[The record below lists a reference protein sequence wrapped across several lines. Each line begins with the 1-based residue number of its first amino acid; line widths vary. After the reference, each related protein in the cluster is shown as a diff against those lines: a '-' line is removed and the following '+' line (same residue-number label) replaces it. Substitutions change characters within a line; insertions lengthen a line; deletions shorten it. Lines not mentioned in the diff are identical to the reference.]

1 MKKYYIVFLLIAVS
15 LVSCDGF
22 LDTKDY
28 TNKNDQNFP
37 LTEKDANMSLAS
49 CYHVMASLQEFS
61 SYYVGDML
69 SDDRF
74 GGGGPNDF
82 NQQAWD
88 QMKKSTENMQEQTW
102 IRLYQG
108 VFRANKLLE
117 TMGQIVFE
125 TETAKNTVMG
135 ETYFMR
141 AYFYFELTKMFGDVP
156 LLTTSESINIP
167 RTEASEVFAQ
177 IASDLKKAI
186 ELLPS
191 TSYAS
196 QLKSNLGHATKWAA
210 EGMLARAF
218 LFYTGYYGQTSLPI
232 AGGGE
237 LSDADIV
244 TYLEDCINNSGHRL
258 VEDYRNMW
266 PYTNALTGE
275 DYAYNK
281 DKNLSWVGDDNNI
294 ETVFAIKFGTKGD
307 WSNKDYANM
316 VALCW
321 SLRGQ
326 SSYANVFPFGQGWGQ
341 GPVNPRFIEDWI
353 KYEPNDTIRRKGS
366 VLDIRDPE
374 EGVRLYEEGG
384 WEQMQD
390 GGYWQKKYI
399 AINAWTDKE
408 TRSFKGYSTLM
419 FGGLD
424 DYSFINTQD
433 QVLLRYADIL
443 LMHSE
448 LTKTTKGINM
458 VRERAKL
465 LPVAGY
471 TQEILRNERRF
482 ELAFE
487 GYRYFDLL
495 RWYGKNAGV
504 EIDKNQNGVK
514 VLNNRVETTI
524 NYNLTKRIQE
534 TGGFLQVPQ
543 SEIDLSDGVLTQTP
557 GWTSSDIVL

>member
-1 MKKYYIVFLLIAVS
+1 MKKYNIIVLLLTL
-15 LVSCDGF
+15 LVISCDDF

-37 LTEKDANMSLAS
+37 LSEKDANMSLSS

-61 SYYVGDML
+61 SYYISDML

-74 GGGGPNDF
+74 AGGGPNDF

-88 QMKKSTENMQEQTW
+88 QMKKSSENMQQQTW

-108 VFRANKLLE
+108 IFRANKLLE
-117 TMGQIVFE
+117 AIDQVVFSS
-125 TETAKNTVMG
+125 ETAKNTVIG

-141 AYFYFELTKMFGDVP
+141 AYFYFELTRIFGEAP
-156 LLTTSESINIP
+156 LLITSETVNIP
-167 RTEASEVFAQ
+167 RTPAPEIFAQ
-177 IASDLKKAI
+177 VASDFKKAI
-186 ELLPS
+186 ELLPAVNYNS
-191 TSYAS
+191 MPSS
-196 QLKSNLGHATKWAA
+196 SLGHATKWAA

-218 LFYTGYYGQTSLPI
+218 LFFTGYYGQASLPL
-232 AGGGE
+232 ADGGS
-237 LSDADIV
+237 LSGNDII
-244 TYLEDCINNSGHRL
+244 TYLEDCINNSGHDL
-258 VEDYRNMW
+258 VEEFRNMW
-266 PYTNALTGE
+266 PYTNKLTGE
-275 DYAYNK
+275 DYLYNK
-281 DKNLSWVGDDNNI
+281 GKNLSWVGDDKNK
-294 ETVFAIKFGTKGD
+294 ETVFAIKYGTKGD

-326 SSYANVFPFGQGWGQ
+326 SDYANVFPFGQGWGQ
-341 GPVNPRFIEDWI
+341 GPVNPRFMEDWE
-353 KYEPNDTIRRKGS
+353 KYEPNDTIRRNGS
-366 VLDIRDPE
+366 VINARDPK
-374 EGVRLYEEGG
+374 EGFTVYEEGG

-399 AINAWTDKE
+399 AVNAWTDKE
-408 TRSFKGYSTLM
+408 ARSFKGYSTLM

-424 DYSFINTQD
+424 DYAFINTQD
-433 QVLLRYADIL
+433 QVLLRFADIL

-448 LTKTTKGINM
+448 LTKTATGINR
-458 VRERAKL
+458 VRERVKL
-465 LPVAGY
+465 PPVNGY
-471 TQEILRNERRF
+471 SIDILKNERRF

-487 GYRYFDLL
+487 GYRYYDLL

-514 VLNNRVETTI
+514 VLNNRVESII

-534 TGGFLQVPQ
+534 TGGFLQIPQ
-543 SEIDLSDGVLTQTP
+543 SEIDLSNGVLVQTP
-557 GWTSSDIVL
+557 GWTSDTAL

>member
-1 MKKYYIVFLLIAVS
+1 MKKYFISILISMS
-15 LVSCDGF
+15 LISCDDF

-28 TNKNDQNFP
+28 LNKNDQNFP
-37 LTEKDANMSLAS
+37 LTEEDAGMALSS
-49 CYHVMASLQEFS
+49 CYHVMASCQEFS
-61 SYYVGDML
+61 SYYYGDVT

-82 NQQAWD
+82 AQQAVD
-88 QMKKSTENMQEQTW
+88 QFKKSTENMFQQVW
-102 IRLYQG
+102 IRHYQG
-108 VFRANKLLE
+108 IYRANKLLE
-117 TMGQIVFE
+117 AIDQIAFE
-125 TETAKNTVMG
+125 TETTKNTLLG

-141 AYFYFELTKMFGDVP
+141 AYFFFELTKMFGDVP
-156 LLTTSESINIP
+156 LLITSESVNIP
-167 RTEASEVFAQ
+167 RTSASEVFVQ
-177 IASDLKKAI
+177 IAADLKKAI
-186 ELLPS
+186 ELLPAV
-191 TSYAS
+191 SYAAQS
-196 QLKSNLGHATKWAA
+196 KSRLGHATKWAA
-210 EGMLARAF
+210 EGMLARVY
-218 LFYTGYYGQTSLPI
+218 LFYTGYYGQSTLPI

-237 LSDADIV
+237 LKDTDIV
-244 TYLEDCINNSGHRL
+244 AYLEDCINNSGHQL
-258 VEDYRNMW
+258 VADYRNMW
-266 PYTNALTGE
+266 PYTNSLTGT

-281 DKNLSWVGDDNNI
+281 GKKLSWVGDDNNT

-326 SSYANVFPFGQGWGQ
+326 SNYANVFPFGQGWGQ
-341 GPVNPRFIEDWI
+341 GTVNPKFMEDWI

-366 VLDIRDPE
+366 VIDVKDPE
-374 EGVRLYEEGG
+374 EGMALYEQGG
-384 WEQMQD
+384 WEQMND
-390 GGYWQKKYI
+390 GGFWQKKYI
-399 AINAWTDKE
+399 AVNAWENKE
-408 TRSFKGYSTLM
+408 IGSFKGYSTLM

-433 QVLLRYADIL
+433 QVLLRFADIL

-448 LTKTTKGINM
+448 LTKTTNGINR

-465 LPVAGY
+465 SPVNGY
-471 TQEILRNERRF
+471 TLDILKNERRF

-487 GYRYFDLL
+487 GIRYYDLL

-514 VLNNRVETTI
+514 VLNNRVETVI

-543 SEIDLSDGVLTQTP
+543 SEIDLSNDILIQTP
-557 GWTSSDIVL
+557 GWTGSDINL